1 MDLHIY
7 SIYDAK
13 AEAYIQP
20 FFATNE
26 GMAKRMF
33 HKACN
38 DQETDFWKYSQDY
51 TLFFIGFFSQTTGL
65 LHPNKAPE
73 TLGGAL
79 EYKGKLTNG
88 SE

>member
-33 HKACN
+33 HKAAN
-38 DQETDFWKYSQDY
+38 DPETDFYKYAQDY
-51 TLFFIGFFSQTTGL
+51 TLFFIGFFSQSTGI

-79 EYKGKLTNG
+79 EFKETSSNG

>member
-1 MDLHIY
+1 MDLHIF
-7 SIYDAK
+7 SIFDLK

-38 DQETDFWKYSQDY
+38 DPETDFYKYPQDY
-51 TLFFIGFFSQTTGL
+51 TLFFIGFFSQSTGI
-65 LHPNKAPE
+65 LHPNLAPE

-79 EYKGKLTNG
+79 EYKGTEPHGEN
-88 SE
+88 